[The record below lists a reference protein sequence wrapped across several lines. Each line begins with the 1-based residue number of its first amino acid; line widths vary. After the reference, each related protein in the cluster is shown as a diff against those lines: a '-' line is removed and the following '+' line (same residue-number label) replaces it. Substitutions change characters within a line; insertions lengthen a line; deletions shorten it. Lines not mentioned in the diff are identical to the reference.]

1 MRATPVV
8 ITVSALL
15 ISACAESE
23 SAEPGAYSCTAEG
36 VTGFVE
42 SFVLAYNEGAPD
54 LADRFFAGPDRF
66 QWYSENAYRNN
77 EAAYDLSTLDAYLA
91 SRHAAGHRL
100 VINGLYFV
108 EYRAQDHTGHFTFV
122 AEHARSVAG
131 KGAIDC
137 DTGKI
142 MVWSF

>member
-1 MRATPVV
+1 MRATLV
-8 ITVSALL
+8 IIMATALL
-15 ISACAESE
+15 TGACAKSE
-23 SAEPGAYSCTAEG
+23 SPESSGDNCSAEAVAGS
-36 VTGFVE
+36 VD

-54 LADRFFAGPDRF
+54 PAVRFFAGPDRF
-66 QWYSENAYRNN
+66 QWYSENPYRNN
-77 EAAYDLSTLDAYLA
+77 EAAFDLSTLDAYLA

-100 VINGLYFV
+100 VIDGPYFV
-108 EYRAQDHTGHFTFV
+108 EYRAEDRTGHFTFV
-122 AEHARSVAG
+122 AEGAATIAG

>member
-1 MRATPVV
+1 MRATTSIVV
-8 ITVSALL
+8 AFALL
-15 ISACAESE
+15 TSACADSQ
-23 SAEPGAYSCTAEG
+23 SAEPGGYSCTAEG
-36 VTGFVE
+36 VESTVE

-66 QWYSENAYRNN
+66 EWYSENPYRNN
-77 EAAYDLSTLDAYLA
+77 EAALDLSTLDAYLA
-91 SRHAAGHRL
+91 SRHTAGHRL
-100 VINGLYFV
+100 VISELSFV
-108 EYRAQDHTGHFTFV
+108 EYRAEDRTGNFTFV
-122 AEHARSVAG
+122 AEDAATLAG

>member
-1 MRATPVV
+1 MRATPVI
-8 ITVSALL
+8 ITAIALL
-15 ISACAESE
+15 TSACVDSE
-23 SAEPGAYSCTAEG
+23 SGDPGGYSCTAEG
-36 VTGFVE
+36 VAASVE

-54 LADRFFAGPDRF
+54 LAGRFFAGPDRF
-66 QWYSENAYRNN
+66 QWYSENPYRNN

-91 SRHAAGHRL
+91 SRRAAGHRL
-100 VINGLYFV
+100 AINGPYFV
-108 EYRAQDHTGHFTFV
+108 EYSAEDRIGHFTFV
-122 AEHARSVAG
+122 AEEAATVAG